1 MLFRGSTA
9 RAARATRAWYAV
21 ALGLLVAGGAFLRL
35 WDLGSSQLTYDETF
49 TAMAGRMPVH
59 AMFAYLRQHDSHPP
73 LDYLLRSPLARA
85 GVSDF
90 FLRLPSAVFSIAALA
105 LLAWWLHDRR
115 RIALLA
121 VALFAFDAFEVVHGR
136 DARMYAEMELI
147 GVASAVITDSWL
159 RRPRGWHAPA
169 IAVIALA
176 GLLTH
181 VSMILVAVGLLAVAG
196 LRTDAPAWRWRAALL
211 VAGAGWGVL
220 WGQSF
225 LAQTHG
231 DHSTWIGRTTV
242 PSFSIAMARLV
253 SSEPFLWP
261 VVLLATIVGGAVIV
275 RRDATLGRLWLACF
289 ALPAALGALAG
300 LVAPVVLDRTF
311 TVVAWGPVLAISYAC
326 DGLLRARR
334 PVVVSRVAAATIPT
348 ALLVTGITS
357 SAHAATARTRQDAPL
372 RRLERVA
379 RPGDVLVVR
388 PAITGIEVEWAV
400 VVREHFAAHTVPVVG
415 MPNADAVRLEGTP
428 TGRAWVL
435 TWNPH
440 TAPRGPTCAPTWR
453 HGNLR
458 ITCVRVPFA
467 RGAAPVSVT

>member
-73 LDYLLRSPLARA
+73 LDYLLR
-85 GVSDF
+85 
-90 FLRLPSAVFSIAALA
+90 
-105 LLAWWLHDRR
+105 AWWLHDRR

-372 RRLERVA
+372 RRLE
-379 RPGDVLVVR
+379 
-388 PAITGIEVEWAV
+388 
-400 VVREHFAAHTVPVVG
+400 
-415 MPNADAVRLEGTP
+415 
-428 TGRAWVL
+428 
-435 TWNPH
+435 
-440 TAPRGPTCAPTWR
+440 
-453 HGNLR
+453 
-458 ITCVRVPFA
+458 
-467 RGAAPVSVT
+467 